1 MECRMSIEKTEAAI
15 EAILFTMG
23 ESVEAEKIAVAIEH
37 DVDTT
42 VKIIHNMMD
51 KYENE
56 DRGIKIIELEGSF
69 QLCTKEEY
77 YDNLIRICSQPR
89 RYTLTDA
96 ALETLSIIAYK
107 QPVTKIEIEKI
118 RGVNSDRSVNKLV
131 ELELVKEVGRL
142 DAPGRP
148 MLFGTTEEFL
158 RTFGV
163 GSIDELPVISE
174 DMVEQYKEEAEY
186 EIASE
191 LKEEAMNEEQ
201 LTLEPDIYV

>member
-118 RGVNSDRSVNKLV
+118 RGVNSDRAVNKLV

-163 GSIDELPVISE
+163 QSIDELPVISE
-174 DMVEQYKEEAEY
+174 DMIEQYKEEAEY
-186 EIASE
+186 EVLSE
-191 LKEEAMNEEQ
+191 IKSEEEDDDGQ
-201 LTLEPDIYV
+201 LTLNI

>member
-1 MECRMSIEKTEAAI
+1 MECRMSIEETEAAI

-42 VKIIHNMMD
+42 VRIIHNMMD

-201 LTLEPDIYV
+201 LTLDI

>member
-15 EAILFTMG
+15 QAILFTMG

-201 LTLEPDIYV
+201 LTLDI

>member
-42 VKIIHNMMD
+42 VRIIHNMMD

-96 ALETLSIIAYK
+96 ALETYK

-201 LTLEPDIYV
+201 LTLDI

>member
-1 MECRMSIEKTEAAI
+1 MSIEKTEAAI

-42 VKIIHNMMD
+42 VKIIHNLMD

-201 LTLEPDIYV
+201 LTLDI

>member
-158 RTFGV
+158 RTFGG

-201 LTLEPDIYV
+201 LTLDI

>member
-23 ESVEAEKIAVAIEH
+23 ESVEAEKIAVAIEQ

-77 YDNLIRICSQPR
+77 YENLIRICSQPR

-201 LTLEPDIYV
+201 LTLDI

>member
-148 MLFGTTEEFL
+148 MLFGTTEE
-158 RTFGV
+158 
-163 GSIDELPVISE
+163 LPVISE

-201 LTLEPDIYV
+201 LTLDI

>member
-37 DVDTT
+37 DVDTS

-77 YDNLIRICSQPR
+77 YDNLISICSQPR

-96 ALETLSIIAYK
+96 ALETLTIKADK
-107 QPVTKIEIEKI
+107 QPASKIEIEKI
-118 RGVNSDRSVNKLV
+118 SGVNSDRSVNKLV

-201 LTLEPDIYV
+201 LTLDI

>member
-42 VKIIHNMMD
+42 VKIIQNMMD

-201 LTLEPDIYV
+201 LTLDI

>member
-69 QLCTKEEY
+69 QLCTK
-77 YDNLIRICSQPR
+77 
-89 RYTLTDA
+89 
-96 ALETLSIIAYK
+96 
-107 QPVTKIEIEKI
+107 EIEKI

-201 LTLEPDIYV
+201 LTLDI

>member
-42 VKIIHNMMD
+42 VRIIHNMMD

-174 DMVEQYKEEAEY
+174 DMVEQYEEEAEY

-201 LTLEPDIYV
+201 LTLDI

>member
-42 VKIIHNMMD
+42 VRIIHNMMD

-96 ALETLSIIAYK
+96 ALETLSIIVYK

-201 LTLEPDIYV
+201 LTLDI

>member
-37 DVDTT
+37 DVDTS
-42 VKIIHNMMD
+42 VKIIHNLMD

-201 LTLEPDIYV
+201 LTLDI

>member
-42 VKIIHNMMD
+42 VRIIHNLMD

-201 LTLEPDIYV
+201 LTLDI

>member
-174 DMVEQYKEEAEY
+174 DMVEQYKEEVEY

-201 LTLEPDIYV
+201 LTLDI